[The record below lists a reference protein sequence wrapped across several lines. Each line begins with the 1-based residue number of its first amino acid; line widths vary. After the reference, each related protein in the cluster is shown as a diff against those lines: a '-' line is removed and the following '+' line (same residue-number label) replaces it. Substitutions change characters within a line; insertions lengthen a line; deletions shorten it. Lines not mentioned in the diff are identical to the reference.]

1 MYVFETGGSTG
12 VPKSRLQI
20 DDWKIDVAYSGKTLC
35 TIVLVIAQ
43 FRPQQITTTANNMSA
58 VGRDRE

>member
-1 MYVFETGGSTG
+1 MAV
-12 VPKSRLQI
+12 R
-20 DDWKIDVAYSGKTLC
+20 IDVAYSGKTLC

-43 FRPQQITTTANNMSA
+43 FRTKKITTTANNMSA